1 MDKSHS
7 SKPIPCFP
15 GYAVTSDGRIMSL
28 SRKVWNGKGFLIT
41 KEKELRGNVIGKGY
55 LQVTLYRNKK
65 RVQKLIHVLVAE
77 AFIPK
82 GNPHFVQVN
91 HKDGNKLN
99 NSVSNLEW
107 CDNSRNQLHAW
118 SHGLQ
123 PPCRAQRT
131 TGGIPVAEIDQD
143 GNIIKKYS
151 HARHAEIEIFGDYK
165 RRISCALR
173 HGGTVYGHKFIKI

>member
-7 SKPIPCFP
+7 SKPIPDFP
-15 GYAVTSDGRIMSL
+15 GYAVMSDGRIMSL

-82 GNPHFVQVN
+82 GNPLFVQVN

-131 TGGIPVAEIDQD
+131 AGGTPVAEIDKA

-151 HARHAEIEIFGDYK
+151 HARHAEVDIFGDYK

-173 HGGTVYGHKFIKI
+173 HGGTVYGHKFIKL

>member
-28 SRKVWNGKGFLIT
+28 PRKVWNGKGFLIT

-91 HKDGNKLN
+91 HKDGN
-99 NSVSNLEW
+99 
-107 CDNSRNQLHAW
+107 
-118 SHGLQ
+118 
-123 PPCRAQRT
+123 
-131 TGGIPVAEIDQD
+131 
-143 GNIIKKYS
+143 IIKKYS

-173 HGGTVYGHKFIKI
+173 HGGTVYGHKFIKL

>member
-28 SRKVWNGKGFLIT
+28 PRKVWNGKGFLIT

-82 GNPHFVQVN
+82 GNPHFV
-91 HKDGNKLN
+91 
-99 NSVSNLEW
+99 
-107 CDNSRNQLHAW
+107 
-118 SHGLQ
+118 
-123 PPCRAQRT
+123 
-131 TGGIPVAEIDQD
+131 
-143 GNIIKKYS
+143 
-151 HARHAEIEIFGDYK
+151 
-165 RRISCALR
+165 
-173 HGGTVYGHKFIKI
+173 

>member
-7 SKPIPCFP
+7 SKPIPGFP

-28 SRKVWNGKGFLIT
+28 PRKVWNGKGFLIT

-55 LQVTLYRNKK
+55 LQVALYRNKK

-82 GNPHFVQVN
+82 ENPRFVQVN
-91 HKDGNKLN
+91 HKDGNKRN
-99 NSVSNLEW
+99 NSVGNLEW

-118 SHGLQ
+118 SNSLQ
-123 PPCRAQRT
+123 PRCRAQHT
-131 TGGIPVAEIDQD
+131 TGGTPVAEIDKD

-165 RRISCALR
+165 CRISRALR
-173 HGGTVYGHKFIKI
+173 HGGTVYGHKFIKL